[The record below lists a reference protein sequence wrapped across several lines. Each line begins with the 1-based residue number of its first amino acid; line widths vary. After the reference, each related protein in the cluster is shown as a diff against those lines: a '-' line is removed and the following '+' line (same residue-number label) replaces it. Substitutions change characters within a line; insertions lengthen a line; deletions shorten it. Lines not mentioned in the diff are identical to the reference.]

1 MDSRERDDK
10 LLKYMVSDTKLRA
23 PEGFTEKVM
32 TRATLERVTR
42 ASRYESPVKPGFI
55 LAAVVVAFTLITFAL
70 LLPESDL
77 SVRGLALFN
86 DLTGSLHLTLPDF
99 KPIQLP
105 AYEFDIPSLFVYLAI
120 ALFLLTLLDR
130 ALSGYFNRKREKGI

>member
-86 DLTGSLHLTLPDF
+86 DLTGSFQLTLPDL

-105 AYEFDIPSLFVYLAI
+105 ANGFDIPSLFVYLAI

-130 ALSGYFNRKREKGI
+130 ILSGYFNRKRERGL